1 MMEGIPKFPAVTEE
15 EDAYMNIDGEWTV
28 QRNFSLTYTITV
40 DELRRQNY
48 DPPRKNT
55 IEFHQLNPSRY
66 FQIMN

>member
-48 DPPRKNT
+48 DSPRKNT